1 MGPISRPRA
10 PAARRLP
17 HTNHHAALTVSS
29 LKRVTPSDVI
39 AYGIRHRSDRPYGWE
54 CEPRDRDRD
63 GERGGAGVRRRG
75 EGDGRAE
82 SESGRF
88 REWQGSLIIQDCACT
103 TCLIGA
109 TKTCTAFHLN
119 RCQHTAHATLHALH
133 TDTQPGRH
141 AHRTFDHEYLPGP
154 RDGSCASPRSP
165 PLLSPWCVA
174 SGRSCQHDRAPQ
186 VQRQLL
192 LLSGGS
198 ARLLDHRVDSGAR
211 ILGFR
216 HTCLHVFQALPQ
228 LVPQYDLP
236 GEGIA

>member
-1 MGPISRPRA
+1 MYSFPFEQVSTHRA
-10 PAARRLP
+10 R
-17 HTNHHAALTVSS
+17 
-29 LKRVTPSDVI
+29 
-39 AYGIRHRSDRPYGWE
+39 
-54 CEPRDRDRD
+54 
-63 GERGGAGVRRRG
+63 
-75 EGDGRAE
+75 
-82 SESGRF
+82 
-88 REWQGSLIIQDCACT
+88 
-103 TCLIGA
+103 
-109 TKTCTAFHLN
+109 
-119 RCQHTAHATLHALH
+119 HTARTGVALH

-198 ARLLDHRVDSGAR
+198 ARLLNHRVDSGAR